1 MLIEKRVM
9 MVSAVCT
16 MIAIDFFMAILIA
29 TATYF
34 VNTIAITFALAFTI
48 AIVILVA
55 IAFAIVILAA
65 DRLLPF
71 NLFSTSFLSF
81 PLPVSPYFQP
91 VSHLST
97 IPPPFLADGFYDPF

>member
-48 AIVILVA
+48 AIVIL
-55 IAFAIVILAA
+55 AA

-97 IPPPFLADGFYDPF
+97 IPPPFLADGCYDPF